1 MKRKGLIVTLGIL
14 VILAVTVTAGPKP
27 RKPQLN
33 KELPRITVPC
43 EKVGDY
49 VNALEAGMEKIKPEN
64 ASQVHYFNDTLK
76 NQTEYA
82 ILYLHGFSA
91 SPMEGYPV
99 HVNLAKEFGM
109 NILIP
114 RLPTHGQDLP
124 EPLLDMTGD
133 TLWNAAKEA
142 LMLARSLGKKVIV
155 MGCSTGGT
163 LSLKLAADYPDLVE
177 ALILYAP
184 LIRMTNKA
192 SWLLARPFGL
202 QIGRMVMGGKYRV
215 FEPNPKTDPYWY
227 PKYRVEGIV
236 QLRILMETTM
246 KAKTFKAVTR
256 PVFVGYYYRDEEHQD
271 NTASV
276 SGMQWMFEN
285 LATPSDKKVEQA
297 FPEATEHVIACEFTN
312 PNWKQVQDASADFLT
327 RIVGIKKAGN

>member
-1 MKRKGLIVTLGIL
+1 MKRKGLIITLGIL
-14 VILAVTVTAGPKP
+14 LIFVVTVSAGPKP
-27 RKPQLN
+27 RKPQL
-33 KELPRITVPC
+33 KRDLPELSVPC

-49 VNALEAGMEKIKPEN
+49 VDAKEAAIEKIKPMN
-64 ASQVHYFNDTLK
+64 ASKVHYANDSLK
-76 NQTEYA
+76 NQTDYA

-109 NILIP
+109 NIYIP

-142 LMLARSLGKKVIV
+142 LLLTRSLGKKVIV
-155 MGCSTGGT
+155 IGCSTGGT
-163 LSLKLAADYPDLVE
+163 LSLKLAAEYPEMVE
-177 ALILYAP
+177 ALVLYAP
-184 LIRMTNKA
+184 LIKMANKA

-227 PKYRVEGIV
+227 NRYRVEGIV
-236 QLRILMETTM
+236 HLRILMETSM
-246 KAKTFKAVTR
+246 KAKTFKAVKQ
-256 PVFVGYYYRDEEHQD
+256 PVFVGYYYRDEENQD

-276 SGMQWMFEN
+276 SGMKWMFEN
-285 LATPSDKKVEQA
+285 LGTPAGKKVEQA
-297 FPEATEHVIACEFTN
+297 FADATEHVIACEYTN
-312 PNWKQVQDASADFLT
+312 ANWRSVLTASADFLYK
-327 RIVGIKKAGN
+327 IVGIPLAGN

>member
-1 MKRKGLIVTLGIL
+1 MKRKGLFITLGIL
-14 VILAVTVTAGPKP
+14 LVLAVTVSAGPKP
-27 RKPQLN
+27 HKPQLN
-33 KELPRITVPC
+33 KELPALSIPC
-43 EKVGDY
+43 EKVGAY
-49 VNALEAGMEKIKPEN
+49 VDAIEAGMEKVKPMN
-64 ASQVHYFNDTLK
+64 ASKVHYFNDSLK
-76 NQTEYA
+76 NQTDYA

-99 HVNLAKEFGM
+99 HVNLAQEFGM
-109 NILIP
+109 NIYIP

-142 LMLARSLGKKVIV
+142 LVLAHSLGKKVIV
-155 MGCSTGGT
+155 VGCSTGGT
-163 LSLKLAADYPDLVE
+163 LSLKLAAEYPDMVE

-184 LIRMTNKA
+184 LIKMANKA

-227 PKYRVEGIV
+227 AKYRLEGIV

-246 KAKTFKAVTR
+246 KAKTFKAVTQ
-256 PVFVGYYYRDEEHQD
+256 PVFLGYYYRDEEHQD
-271 NTASV
+271 NTSSV
-276 SGMQWMFEN
+276 DGMKWMFAN
-285 LATPSDKKVEQA
+285 LGTPVDKKIDQS
-297 FPEATEHVIACEFTN
+297 FSEATEHVIACEFTN
-312 PNWKQVQDASADFLT
+312 PNWKQVLDASASFLQG
-327 RIVGIKKAGN
+327 IVGIKKAGN